1 MPRQTGDDLDKLEE
15 IIAGFERDAS
25 TAEILGAYN
34 EPRPP
39 RRTVQFWL
47 SRLVEAGRIETV
59 GQGRSTRYRAKRGEP
74 TPEAAAK
81 VDAEAEQVV
90 PLTEE
95 GRKVLAYVRQPLAAR
110 KPVGY
115 DRSFLDRYRP
125 NESYYLSAEQRAH
138 LAEVGHPAVG
148 EAAAGTYAKQI
159 LNRLL
164 IDLSWNSSR
173 LEGNTYSLLDTR
185 RLIDFGQEAEGHGQ
199 REAQMILN
207 HKDAIEFLVASAEDI
222 GFNRYPILNLPAL
235 LANNLLGDPS
245 AVGRLR
251 QIIVG
256 IDGTTFHPLEIPAI
270 INECFDQ
277 LLGTAQAIEDP
288 FEQAF
293 FVMAQLAY
301 LQPFD
306 DVNKRVSRLSANIP
320 LIKGNLTP
328 LAFTDVPG
336 DLYAR
341 AMLGVYELND
351 VSLLRDVFIWAYERS
366 AQRYAAVR
374 QSLGEPDP
382 IRLRYREGL
391 RDVVR
396 EIVLGPF
403 DRKAAAERIK
413 AFTQQHV
420 DEKDRDVFVT
430 VAETEL
436 LGLHEGNFARYRLR
450 PSEFQDWQKIWDRR
464 SDP

>member
-1 MPRQTGDDLDKLEE
+1 MPRPTGDLDQLEAIAAEFPDGGSAKE
-15 IIAGFERDAS
+15 IHDAY
-25 TAEILGAYN
+25 G

-39 RRTVQFWL
+39 QRTLQYWL
-47 SRLVEAGRIETV
+47 SQLVAAGRLEKV
-59 GQGRSTRYRAKRGEP
+59 GGGRSTRYRVPGRAKPEREP
-74 TPEAAAK
+74 AA
-81 VDAEAEQVV
+81 EEVV
-90 PLTEE
+90 PLSDE
-95 GRKVLAYVRQPLAAR
+95 GAKVLAYVRQPIAAR

-125 NESYYLSAEQRAH
+125 NETYYLQTELREH
-138 LAEVGHPAVG
+138 LARVGHPAVG

-185 RLIDFGQEAEGHGQ
+185 RLIDFGQEAEGHRQ
-199 REAQMILN
+199 QEAQMILN

-222 GFNRYPILNLPAL
+222 GFNRHTILNLHGL
-235 LANNLLGDPS
+235 LANNLLGDPA

-256 IDGTTFHPLEIPAI
+256 IDGTTFHPLEVPAL

-277 LLGTAQAIEDP
+277 LLATAAAITDP

-293 FVMAQLAY
+293 FVMAQLPY

-320 LIKGNLTP
+320 LIKANLTP

-341 AMLGVYELND
+341 AMLGVYELKD
-351 VSLLRDVFIWAYERS
+351 VSLLRDVFAWAYERS

-382 IRLRYREGL
+382 IRLRYRDAL
-391 RDVVR
+391 RDIVR
-396 EIVLGPF
+396 EVLLGPL
-403 DRKAAAERIK
+403 DRKAAGERIK
-413 AFTQQHV
+413 LFTK
-420 DEKDRDVFVT
+420 DRIEDKDRDEFSAVV
-430 VAETEL
+430 ESEL
-436 LGLHEGNFARYRLR
+436 LGLHEGNFARYHIR
-450 PSEFQDWQKIWDRR
+450 PSEFERWYHVWNHAAGR
-464 SDP
+464 